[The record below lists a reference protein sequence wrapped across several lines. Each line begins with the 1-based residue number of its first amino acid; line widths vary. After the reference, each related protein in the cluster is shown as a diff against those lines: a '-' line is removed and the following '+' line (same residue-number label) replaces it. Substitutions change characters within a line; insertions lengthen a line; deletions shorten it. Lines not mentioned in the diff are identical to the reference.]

1 MSFWNLIPSN
11 FDGIAIEIG
20 SFPVHWYGL
29 MYLFAF
35 ATCFALIV
43 HTNKKE
49 QLGLTKEQL
58 DSFLTWVILGIILG
72 ARFGYV
78 FFYQPGYYLSHPLEI
93 IMPFKSD
100 AMGMH
105 FTGIS
110 GMSYHGG
117 LIGSIITVCIC
128 MYKNKMPFR
137 TTINLGF
144 FAVPLGY
151 TWGRWGN
158 FVNGE
163 LFGEVTT
170 SPIGMWFPQAHDS
183 PITAPILH
191 HPSQLYEM
199 VFEGIVLFVI
209 LYFLRK
215 KPMFRNQMMS
225 VYLMGYG
232 LFRFFIEF
240 FRRPDAHLGR
250 VDLFGMSR
258 GQTLCSVMVI
268 AGIALFIWNYRLDKK
283 KGLLEP
289 SQDSKK

>member
-1 MSFWNLIPSN
+1 MELSWWNLIPAH
-11 FDGIAIEIG
+11 FDGIAIQLG

-35 ATCFALIV
+35 ATCYLVIAK
-43 HTNKKE
+43 TNKKE
-49 QLGLTKEQL
+49 GIGLTKEQI
-58 DSFLTWVILGIILG
+58 DGFFTWIIGGIILG
-72 ARFGYV
+72 ARLGYV
-78 FFYQPGYYLSHPLEI
+78 FFYQPEYYLSHISEI
-93 IMPFKSD
+93 FLPFRMD
-100 AMGMH
+100 GNGFH

-117 LIGSIITVCIC
+117 LIGAILFACIAI
-128 MYKNKMPFR
+128 KRHKMPFAE
-137 TTINLGF
+137 TINLGF

-163 LFGEVTT
+163 LFGEITT

-183 PITAPILH
+183 SIMQPILH

-199 VFEGIVLFVI
+199 VFEGIILFTI

-215 KPMFRNQMMS
+215 KKFFRHQMVS
-225 VYLMGYG
+225 CYLIGYG
-232 LFRFFIEF
+232 FFRFCIEF

-250 VDLFGMSR
+250 LDLFGMSR
-258 GQTLCSVMVI
+258 GQTLCSLMII
-268 AGIALFIWNYRLDKK
+268 AGIALFIFTLKK
-283 KGLLEP
+283 
-289 SQDSKK
+289 SKQKEKLTSP

>member
-1 MSFWNLIPSN
+1 MSFWNLIPSH
-11 FDGIAIEIG
+11 FDGIAIQLG
-20 SFPVHWYGL
+20 NFPVHWYGL

-35 ATCFALIV
+35 ATCYAVMLR
-43 HTNKKE
+43 TNKKE
-49 QLGLTKEQL
+49 NLGLTKEQL

-78 FFYQPGYYLSHPLEI
+78 FFYQPGYYLSHPMQI
-93 IMPFKSD
+93 IMPFRYD
-100 AMGMH
+100 DLGFH
-105 FTGIS
+105 FTGIA

-117 LIGSIITVCIC
+117 LIGAVITACIS
-128 MYKNKMPFR
+128 MRKNKMPIR
-137 TTINLGF
+137 KTLNLGF

-183 PITAPILH
+183 PITDPILH

-199 VFEGIVLFVI
+199 CFEGVVLFAI
-209 LYFLRK
+209 LCLLRK
-215 KPMFRNQMMS
+215 KVFFRNQMIS
-225 VYLMGYG
+225 CYLMGYG
-232 LFRFFIEF
+232 VFRFFIEF
-240 FRRPDAHLGR
+240 FRRPDAHIGR

-258 GQTLCSVMVI
+258 GQTLCSVMIIV
-268 AGIALFIWNYRLDKK
+268 GIVLFIVNYKLDQREKQK
-283 KGLLEP
+283 E
-289 SQDSKK
+289 QA

>member
-1 MSFWNLIPSN
+1 MSFWNLIPSS
-11 FDGIAIEIG
+11 FDGIAIQIG

-29 MYLFAF
+29 MYIFAF
-35 ATCFALIV
+35 ATCSFVIY

-49 QLGLTKEQL
+49 KIGLSKEQL
-58 DSFLTWVILGIILG
+58 DSFITWIILGIILG

-78 FFYQPGYYLSHPLEI
+78 LFYQPAYYLSHPLEI
-93 IMPFKSD
+93 IMPFKAGVD
-100 AMGMH
+100 GAMH

-117 LIGSIITVCIC
+117 LIGATIAAFAC
-128 MYKNKMPFR
+128 MRKNKMPYR
-137 TTINLGF
+137 DTINLGF
-144 FAVPLGY
+144 FAVPIGY

-163 LFGEVTT
+163 LYGEVTT

-183 PITAPILH
+183 PITDPILH

-199 VFEGIVLFVI
+199 TFEGLVLFGI
-209 LYFLRK
+209 LYLLRK
-215 KPMFRNQMMS
+215 KPFFRHQMMS
-225 VYLMGYG
+225 CYLIGYG
-232 LFRFFIEF
+232 IFRFFIEF

-258 GQTLCSVMVI
+258 GQTLCSVMII
-268 AGIALFIWNYRLDKK
+268 AGIILFIVNYKLDKK
-283 KGLLEP
+283 QQAKAAET
-289 SQDSKK
+289 K